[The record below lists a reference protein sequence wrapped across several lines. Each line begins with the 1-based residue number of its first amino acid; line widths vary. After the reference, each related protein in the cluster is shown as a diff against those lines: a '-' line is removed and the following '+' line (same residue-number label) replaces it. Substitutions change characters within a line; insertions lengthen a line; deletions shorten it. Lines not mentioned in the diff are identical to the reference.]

1 MVVRA
6 FAVAAAAAVLI
17 AAGSVAFAVDHST
30 RDAGP
35 RGLSEACCVAA
46 AQLPPLETGP
56 SSGSHALSGVNQIAP
71 VSEVQTGL
79 DGANW
84 NCLRP
89 DGSLRC
95 FTSRR
100 D

>member
-1 MVVRA
+1 MVRA
-6 FAVAAAAAVLI
+6 IALAAAVLI
-17 AAGSVAFAVDHST
+17 GTGSAAFAVDHST

-35 RGLSEACCVAA
+35 RGPIESCCVDAVL
-46 AQLPPLETGP
+46 LPLLETGIA
-56 SSGSHALSGVNQIAP
+56 SGARALPDVNQIAP

-84 NCLRP
+84 NCRRP

-95 FTSRR
+95 FTSLR
-100 D
+100 DQ